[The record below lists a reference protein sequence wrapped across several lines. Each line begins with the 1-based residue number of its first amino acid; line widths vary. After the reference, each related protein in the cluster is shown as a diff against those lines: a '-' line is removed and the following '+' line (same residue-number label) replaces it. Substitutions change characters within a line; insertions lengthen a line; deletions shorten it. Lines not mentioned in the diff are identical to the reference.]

1 MMHISGR
8 AKLPVGFKRPD
19 GLEYTHYRYD
29 AGFEVTTHSHD
40 DAYEIYFFLDGAVDY
55 IVESKRYTLAPGDI
69 LLISNRVLHR
79 PYPDVD
85 RPYERIVISLGLE
98 FLRNHYLRG
107 EEAGRCFVQ
116 AAACRHYAIQLGA
129 GERATAVYQCLAR
142 LEDEVGEQQVLGEQM
157 VDAILLQLLVT
168 LNRCYEQSVSETDG
182 IVVASNKMTD
192 SIVRYINE
200 NLEEDLSLERLSE
213 KFFVSKY
220 HLAREF
226 KKYTGYTVHSFILKK
241 RLLTARVLLRE
252 QNSILDVSLQCGFRD
267 YSTFV
272 RAFKAEFGLT
282 PYQYMHP
289 FGAGT

>member
-1 MMHISGR
+1 
-8 AKLPVGFKRPD
+8 
-19 GLEYTHYRYD
+19 
-29 AGFEVTTHSHD
+29 
-40 DAYEIYFFLDGAVDY
+40 
-55 IVESKRYTLAPGDI
+55 
-69 LLISNRVLHR
+69 
-79 PYPDVD
+79 
-85 RPYERIVISLGLE
+85 
-98 FLRNHYLRG
+98 
-107 EEAGRCFVQ
+107 
-116 AAACRHYAIQLGA
+116 
-129 GERATAVYQCLAR
+129 
-142 LEDEVGEQQVLGEQM
+142 
-157 VDAILLQLLVT
+157 
-168 LNRCYEQSVSETDG
+168 
-182 IVVASNKMTD
+182 MTD